1 MKKFIIMCMISVF
14 SFSFL
19 SLEAKAETR
28 SLAITQ
34 AKDFSKTS
42 KNRKQVFIDTLLP
55 IIDAIKD
62 QIKEDKTKVEDI
74 LTKDASTLT
83 LDEKILLEKN
93 YTKYKVTTKTPQEL
107 LKKMVLPPTSLILA
121 QASVESGWGLSKLAE
136 MGNNLFGMTSSS
148 KSSTDSVKMGGV
160 RYKKYDTIYSSV
172 EDYILTLSR
181 HSAYKNLRG
190 GIRRG
195 EDSVTLVKHLGS
207 YSELGKK
214 YGSYVAGVIKNNSL
228 QKHDGEEDED
238 A

>member
-1 MKKFIIMCMISVF
+1 MCMISIF
-14 SFSFL
+14 LFSFL
-19 SLEAKAETR
+19 SREAKAKTT

-42 KNRKQVFIDTLLP
+42 KDRKKVFIATLLP
-55 IIDAIKD
+55 IIDSIKD
-62 QIKEDKTKVEDI
+62 QIKEDKTKVEEI
-74 LTKDASTLT
+74 LAKDSSERTL
-83 LDEKILLEKN
+83 EEERLLEQN

-107 LKKMVLPPTSLILA
+107 LKKMVVPPTSLILA

-136 MGNNLFGMTSSS
+136 LGNNLFGMTSLS
-148 KSSTDSVKMGGV
+148 KSTPDSIKIGGI

-214 YGSYVAGVIKNNSL
+214 YGNYVAGVIKNNSL
-228 QKHDGEEDED
+228 QKHDGDED
-238 A
+238 V

>member
-1 MKKFIIMCMISVF
+1 MKNMKKLIMIFVISIF
-14 SFSFL
+14 SFSFMFQ
-19 SLEAKAETR
+19 ETKAETP

-42 KNRKQVFIDTLLP
+42 KDRKKVFVDTLLP
-55 IIDAIKD
+55 IIDNIKN
-62 QIKEDKTKVEDI
+62 QIKEDKTKVENI
-74 LTKDASTLT
+74 LAKDPAQRTLE
-83 LDEKILLEKN
+83 EKTLLEEN
-93 YTKYKVTTKTPQEL
+93 YTKYKVATKTPQEL
-107 LKKMVLPPTSLILA
+107 LKKMVVPPTSLILA

-136 MGNNLFGMTSSS
+136 MGNNLFGMTSPS
-148 KSSTDSVKMGGV
+148 KDSEDCVKIGGV
-160 RYKKYDTIYSSV
+160 RYKKYATISSSV

-214 YGSYVAGVIKNNSL
+214 YVSYVAGVITNNSF
-228 QKHDGEEDED
+228 QKHDDED
-238 A
+238 V